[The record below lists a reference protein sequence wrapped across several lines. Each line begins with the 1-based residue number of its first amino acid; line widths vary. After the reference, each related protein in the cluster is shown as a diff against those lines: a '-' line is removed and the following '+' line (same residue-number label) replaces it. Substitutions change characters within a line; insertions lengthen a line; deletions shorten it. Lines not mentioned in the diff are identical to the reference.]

1 MEGELWVHW
10 RHFRV
15 SPFRFLPVFFRFLC
29 VYSVLVCK
37 CVLDRGIL
45 RKSGRIFVSWGW
57 VVRGE
62 WVEKFY
68 YSGED
73 GFRRL
78 STSRH
83 NGLESRKMVWYVS
96 ETIIRHALCYQ
107 LYGAF

>member
-1 MEGELWVHW
+1 M
-10 RHFRV
+10 
-15 SPFRFLPVFFRFLC
+15 
-29 VYSVLVCK
+29 
-37 CVLDRGIL
+37 
-45 RKSGRIFVSWGW
+45 
-57 VVRGE
+57 RGE

>member
-1 MEGELWVHW
+1 M
-10 RHFRV
+10 
-15 SPFRFLPVFFRFLC
+15 
-29 VYSVLVCK
+29 
-37 CVLDRGIL
+37 
-45 RKSGRIFVSWGW
+45 SWGW

-96 ETIIRHALCYQ
+96 YQ
-107 LYGAF
+107 ACTLLPTLWGILAFYFDKTSAVSHRLLFKSIF